1 MTIFVLRTCLG
12 TAASSPARGTL
23 CVVGDGHNY
32 FWFYYFERI
41 SGKPHANPELFAAV
55 IFGLGAIGSLTY
67 SYAFKDREP
76 RRKEK
81 LK

>member
-1 MTIFVLRTCLG
+1 MTTFAVRTCLG
-12 TAASSPARGTL
+12 TAATSPALGTL
-23 CVVGDGHNY
+23 CVVSHVTVQVN
-32 FWFYYFERI
+32 I
-41 SGKPHANPELFAAV
+41 ILSVSGKPHANFELFAAF

-76 RRKEK
+76 RQKEK

>member
-1 MTIFVLRTCLG
+1 MTTFAVRTCLG
-12 TAASSPARGTL
+12 TAATSPALGTL
-23 CVVGDGHNY
+23 CVVSHVRVMDI
-32 FWFYYFERI
+32 FISSI
-41 SGKPHANPELFAAV
+41 SGKPHANFELFAAL

-67 SYAFKDREP
+67 SYAFKDRE